1 MENPKKVKLPV
12 IITGVLF
19 AVSLILLCV
28 LIVLQLSGGE
38 AKKENESSNSSV
50 SNESSSEKPTF
61 QKGTETDERQSET
74 ATIIET
80 GAPGNADKDK
90 NPEDADE
97 TGTKGRDDESG
108 NPESGK
114 QLQPANPDD
123 DRLDGGKAGISPGE
137 ISTSGELSELEA
149 ELTELVGGYD
159 GTWSIYIKDLNTDAT
174 VCINNRKMQSASLI
188 KLYIMAAVYDWIED
202 ERLTPDQ
209 KVSTENYGEQTV
221 KELLNM
227 MITVSDNPAANELV
241 KLLSDDNSAEG
252 GMEVVNA
259 WIKLKG
265 YNLTIQ
271 ERELFGGTVNNG
283 ENYTSVED
291 CGRFL
296 ESIYKGTCVSEDA
309 SEAMELLLRNQTLDE
324 KIPAGLPQGRGV
336 HWGNKT
342 GELTG
347 VENDA
352 AIIYGEDGKDYILC
366 IMTENQTDTSVT
378 RTNIVNISKSVYEY
392 IISLSDTDDATHK
405 ESDKGNGNSIGVAGA
420 N

>member
-1 MENPKKVKLPV
+1 
-12 IITGVLF
+12 
-19 AVSLILLCV
+19 
-28 LIVLQLSGGE
+28 
-38 AKKENESSNSSV
+38 
-50 SNESSSEKPTF
+50 
-61 QKGTETDERQSET
+61 
-74 ATIIET
+74 
-80 GAPGNADKDK
+80 
-90 NPEDADE
+90 
-97 TGTKGRDDESG
+97 
-108 NPESGK
+108 
-114 QLQPANPDD
+114 
-123 DRLDGGKAGISPGE
+123 
-137 ISTSGELSELEA
+137 
-149 ELTELVGGYD
+149 
-159 GTWSIYIKDLNTDAT
+159 
-174 VCINNRKMQSASLI
+174 MQSASLI
-188 KLYIMAAVYDWIED
+188 KLYIMAVVYDWIED

-227 MITVSDNPAANELV
+227 MITVSDNSAANELV

-309 SEAMELLLRNQTLDE
+309 SEAMELLLRNQTLDT

-336 HWGNKT
+336 QWGNKT

-366 IMTENQTDTSVT
+366 IMTENQNNTSVT
-378 RTNIVNISKSVYEY
+378 RTNIVNISKKVYEY
-392 IISLSDTDDATHK
+392 IISLPDTGDATQK
-405 ESDKGNGNSIGVAGA
+405 ESDKGNGNSFGVSGA